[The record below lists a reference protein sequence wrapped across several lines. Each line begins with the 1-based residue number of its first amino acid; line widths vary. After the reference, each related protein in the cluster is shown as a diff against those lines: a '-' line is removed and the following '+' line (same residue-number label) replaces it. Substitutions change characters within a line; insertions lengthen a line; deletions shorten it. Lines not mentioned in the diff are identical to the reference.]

1 MQSLGLQVLLLLRLV
16 DNFEFFGLFRFPYFR
31 AGPKELNGGKPFY
44 DSAGS
49 WEI

>member
-1 MQSLGLQVLLLLRLV
+1 LRIKWLLLLRLV
-16 DNFEFFGLFRFPYFR
+16 DDFEFFSLFRFPYFR
-31 AGPKELNGGKPFY
+31 AGPKEPNGGKPFY